1 MVRNMNL
8 LRISAL
14 IAVLIGAALAGC
26 NSQTSNPDNTP
37 GAPATPVNSTTAAPG
52 NSRSDDNMSR
62 NHGPGNNGP
71 GNNMPGNSGTGTNM
85 PGNHMPNNNGTGNN
99 MPGNH
104 MPNNNGT
111 GNTMPGK
118 GMGGMGGNR

>member
-1 MVRNMNL
+1 MVRNTDW

-14 IAVLIGAALAGC
+14 SALFLGVALAGC
-26 NSQTSNPDNTP
+26 NSQTSNPDNSP
-37 GAPATPVNSTTAAPG
+37 GAPITPVKSTTAAPG
-52 NSRSDDNMSR
+52 NNRSDDNMPGNAGIG
-62 NHGPGNNGP
+62 NHGP
-71 GNNMPGNSGTGTNM
+71 GTNM
-85 PGNHMPNNNGTGNN
+85 PGNHMPNDDGTGTN